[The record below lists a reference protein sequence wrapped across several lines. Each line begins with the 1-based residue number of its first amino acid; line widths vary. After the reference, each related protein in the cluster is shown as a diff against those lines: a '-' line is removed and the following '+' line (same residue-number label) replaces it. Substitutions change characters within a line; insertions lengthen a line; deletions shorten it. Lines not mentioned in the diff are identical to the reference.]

1 MYVCIVDFSQCP
13 HTVKSTILTK
23 VIIINFFAQIQL
35 SEDSG
40 TLTCFLVYEVR
51 TSVLSEAN
59 TSNHG
64 VQIPRAVQYSQSS
77 VHLSLTV
84 DSNLLV
90 NELYLATITAINA
103 DGERNTSVT
112 VEFGN
117 EHYNFIQMIK
127 IN

>member
-1 MYVCIVDFSQCP
+1 M
-13 HTVKSTILTK
+13 
-23 VIIINFFAQIQL
+23 

-59 TSNHG
+59 TTNHG
-64 VQIPRAVQYSQSS
+64 IQIPRVVQYSQSS

-84 DSNLLV
+84 DSDLLV
-90 NELYLATITAINA
+90 NELYLATITAISA
-103 DGERNTSVT
+103 DGERNTGVT

-117 EHYNFIQMIK
+117 NNIILTLIIHERSM
-127 IN
+127 